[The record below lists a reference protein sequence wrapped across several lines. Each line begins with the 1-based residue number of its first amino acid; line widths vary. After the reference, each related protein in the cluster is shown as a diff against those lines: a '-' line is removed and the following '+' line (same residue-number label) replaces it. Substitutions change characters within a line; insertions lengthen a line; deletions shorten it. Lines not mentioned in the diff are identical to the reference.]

1 MNFLTRVVLFNRPIV
16 KNTIYPSYRLVH
28 AYQRDQR
35 SNYPKVYDRRPENK
49 KLNLLQQAKKGYF
62 HLKEELALL
71 KKETKE
77 LIKGKDFF
85 HPSDEIDIVWDFN
98 GNEKSLDSWLIVCDS
113 DYNEGYS
120 TCKLELSPEGK
131 AVFSGQLDFRIPKDG
146 KIINAGYCALKT
158 ATFRKSFKR
167 ETRLDWHL
175 YNHLI
180 MRVRGDGRTYMIN
193 IGTKGLYDINWN
205 DLYNYVM
212 YTRGGPYW
220 QYVKIP
226 FSKFFLSS
234 HGRIQDD
241 QVPIPLNNISSFGI
255 IASDKI
261 PGPFKL
267 EIDYIGLVY
276 DPFEWEEFAYE
287 MYKVDDVLF

>member
-1 MNFLTRVVLFNRPIV
+1 MNFLTRVILFNRPVV

-28 AYQRDQR
+28 AYQQDQR

-85 HPSDEIDIVWDFN
+85 RPSDEIDIVWDFN

-131 AVFSGQLDFRIPKDG
+131 AVFSGQLDFTIPKDG
-146 KIINAGYCALKT
+146 KIINTGYCALKT

-167 ETRLDWHL
+167 ET
-175 YNHLI
+175 
-180 MRVRGDGRTYMIN
+180 
-193 IGTKGLYDINWN
+193 
-205 DLYNYVM
+205 
-212 YTRGGPYW
+212 
-220 QYVKIP
+220 
-226 FSKFFLSS
+226 S